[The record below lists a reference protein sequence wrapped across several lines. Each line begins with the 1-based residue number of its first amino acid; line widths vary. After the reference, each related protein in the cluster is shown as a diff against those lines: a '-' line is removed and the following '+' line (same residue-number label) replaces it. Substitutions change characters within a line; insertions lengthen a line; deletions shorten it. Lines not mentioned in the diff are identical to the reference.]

1 MKSHI
6 HKILALLLAAVLVIG
21 LAACT
26 KTPASSTGESKAP
39 ASGTTEKKYYNET
52 GFPICSDPITIE
64 VTGITRNTLDW
75 NKTRTVKNI
84 EKIMGI
90 KMNCTTYADPEIFN
104 TKYAVMLTSNKLPDL
119 FMNLDMDK
127 TEINKNGDDGYL
139 LNMMDYIDLMPNFKK
154 FMDEH
159 PDFTNYTKT
168 ADGKVYSFNR
178 CRDTWYSRAMS
189 WTYAAKADLDKY
201 GIDMSKVKTVEDFY
215 QVLKKVKAADPNRIP
230 ISMTFGGESGQRVA
244 WIFKAAFGI
253 NSIITYW
260 STGVDKDGKVF
271 LYDLTD
277 NSRAYLAYM
286 NKLYT
291 EKLLDNDAFTQ
302 TTDQFR
308 SNIRN
313 GTTVFFGDW
322 GGLNS
327 AIDSADKDSGL
338 KYYFLAGLTSDF
350 NKTPT
355 YLYYPEYTVNANV
368 WVSKDTKYPEAI
380 CRLLDYPWSEE
391 GQIFFDYG
399 IEGEDFKYKQDS
411 MGNKIVDSTLE
422 GFWDSSKYENA
433 DQWKTQEVIIYTGL
447 QMQVTSF
454 ANRLLDKAT
463 DAELQKL
470 IDDPEHDYTNGA
482 LQEHAIRRDT
492 KEKVVSMPFLA
503 YTGEEA
509 AKRATITIDMTNEL
523 KLAHSEFIRG
533 VRDINNDADWE
544 KFKKTIED
552 LGSADLLA
560 IEQAAYDRFVGK

>member
-6 HKILALLLAAVLVIG
+6 HKLLALLLAVVLVVG
-21 LAACT
+21 LAACA
-26 KTPASSTGESKAP
+26 KTPASSTNTDSKSP
-39 ASGTTEKKYYNET
+39 SGDKYYNET
-52 GFPICSDPITIE
+52 GFPICKEPITIE

-75 NKTRTVKNI
+75 NKTHTVKNI

-119 FMNLDMDK
+119 FMNLDMSK

-139 LNMMDYIDLMPNFKK
+139 LDMMDYIDLMPNFKK

-189 WTYAAKADLDKY
+189 WTYAAKADLEKY

-230 ISMTFGGESGQRVA
+230 LSMTFGGESGQRVA

-291 EKLLDNDAFTQ
+291 EKLMDNDAFTQ
-302 TTDQFR
+302 TTDEFR
-308 SNIRN
+308 SKIRN
-313 GTTVFFGDW
+313 NTTVFFGDW

-327 AIDSADKDSGL
+327 AIGSADNDSGL

-411 MGNKIVDSTLE
+411 MGNKIVDTTLE
-422 GFWDSSKYENA
+422 GFWDSSKYENS

-470 IDDPEHDYTNGA
+470 IDDPAHDYTNGA
-482 LQEHAIRRDT
+482 LQEQAIRRDT

-509 AKRATITIDMTNEL
+509 AKRATITTDMTNEL

-533 VRDINNDADWE
+533 VRDINSDADWE

-552 LGSADLLA
+552 LGAADLLA
-560 IEQAAYDRFVGK
+560 IEQAAYDRFLGK